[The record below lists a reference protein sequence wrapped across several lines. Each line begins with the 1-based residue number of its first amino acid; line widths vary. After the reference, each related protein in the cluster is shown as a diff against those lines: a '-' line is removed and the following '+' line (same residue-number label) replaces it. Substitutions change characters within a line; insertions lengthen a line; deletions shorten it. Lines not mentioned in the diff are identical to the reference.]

1 MQVARRFEWPPVV
14 VVSISLHFFWLLLLL
29 LCLGRERDEI
39 RYGLGMSP
47 LHSNT
52 GVRQPNTHQKYQVR
66 FQRAQG
72 NKIKKKKR
80 KLCLASVIDTTDTSE
95 WKNKE
100 GGGQQQQQLRGSLTT
115 LSARHTNGQT
125 IDIPARRRYA
135 MAAGH
140 QAGARASGA
149 HSSVDSKRM
158 IMGWNKRGACT
169 CHSAYRPQTFFFK
182 FYSCRWKER
191 ALLLSPVH
199 NI

>member
-95 WKNKE
+95 WKKGRGRPAAAAAE
-100 GGGQQQQQLRGSLTT
+100 GFTDDIVRTPHKRTDNRYTGAPEICDGGRPSVGRARVRSAQQ
-115 LSARHTNGQT
+115 
-125 IDIPARRRYA
+125 RRFETDDYG
-135 MAAGH
+135 M
-140 QAGARASGA
+140 
-149 HSSVDSKRM
+149 
-158 IMGWNKRGACT
+158 
-169 CHSAYRPQTFFFK
+169 
-182 FYSCRWKER
+182 E
-191 ALLLSPVH
+191 
-199 NI
+199 